1 MKNLTCEERLK
12 DMIVI
17 DKQNIPQKINKL
29 LKSEILYLFRNYF
42 DVTAEDIDVNIDIDE
57 YGKYHIDIRAL
68 ARNIKSV
75 HLFG

>member
-57 YGKYHIDIRAL
+57 YGKYHIDISAL